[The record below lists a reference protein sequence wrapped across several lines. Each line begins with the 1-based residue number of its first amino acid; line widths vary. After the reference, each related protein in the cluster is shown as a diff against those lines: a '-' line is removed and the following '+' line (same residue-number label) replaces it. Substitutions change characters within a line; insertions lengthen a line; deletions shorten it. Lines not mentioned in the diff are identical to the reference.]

1 MMLLVTIV
9 LVSFI
14 TLTQACASLP
24 PPPPP
29 TTSAPV
35 APPVQG
41 SCTCGRSSMIGSRI
55 VGGTNAAKGELP
67 WQVGLVS
74 NNGRTPFCG
83 GTLLSSDTVLTAA
96 HCKTSVSNFQVVV
109 GEHDVTRSDGEQRI
123 RPSAWIQH
131 ENYNSRTTNYDFAIV
146 KLASPVAFSDR
157 VNPICLPSSTKNYD
171 SVLATVS
178 GWGTLYSGGS
188 QPSILQKVNV
198 PTMSN
203 GQCMTNT
210 AYGRGDITAQMICAA
225 DSNKDSCQGDSGGPM
240 VTNEGNH
247 FSIIGVVSWGYGC
260 AQANAPGVYARVTN
274 QLGWIQ
280 SKISGTTC
288 PKP

>member
-41 SCTCGRSSMIGSRI
+41 SCICGRSSMIGSRI
-55 VGGTNAAKGELP
+55 VGGTNAAK
-67 WQVGLVS
+67 
-74 NNGRTPFCG
+74 
-83 GTLLSSDTVLTAA
+83 
-96 HCKTSVSNFQVVV
+96 V